1 MLECG
6 FDVVDMIPV
15 RRQNLEFK
23 LPLLELTGQWLTSK
37 PVSGSSTHA

>member
-23 LPLLELTGQWLTSK
+23 LPLLELTGEWLASK
-37 PVSGSSTHA
+37 PASGPGTRA